1 MSNLQTRRQP
11 SFLAQWI
18 RRMSIP
24 IVLGW
29 LALLFVLN
37 AVVPQLEEVAKDNQ
51 VSMSPSNAPA
61 MQAMATMGRL
71 FGESD
76 SDSVAM
82 LILEGDQPL
91 GEDAH
96 DYYDGLIEKLRA
108 DSRHVQHIQDFWG
121 DPLTESGAQ
130 SNDGKAAYVQLNL
143 AGNMGETLSIESIE
157 SVRAIVG
164 ESPPP
169 PGVKVFVT
177 GAAALQADMTHAG
190 DSTIVKITIVTFVVI
205 ITMLLFFYRSI
216 VTVVLLLLMV
226 GIQLTAARGIVAV
239 LGYHHIIGLSTFA
252 TNMLVSLTIAA
263 GTDYAIFLIGRYQE
277 ARATGATREEAY
289 YEMFHGT
296 AHVVLGS
303 GLTIAGATYCLTFTR
318 MPYFQ
323 TLGVPCAVGILA
335 GVAVALTLSPAIIT
349 IGSRFGLF
357 EPKRAMRIRF
367 WRRIGTTIVRWPG
380 PILTASL
387 ALALIGLA
395 ALPGYKANYDDTK
408 FIPKTIAANEGLAA
422 ANRHFSMA
430 RMNPEVLLI
439 EADHDLR
446 NSSDFLVIDKIAKAV
461 FRVQG
466 IARVQAIT
474 RPDGTPIQHTSL
486 PFLMS
491 MQGAG
496 QMQNMKLMKDRMADM
511 KTQADEMGKT
521 LATMKRMYEL
531 MTQLVGVTHG
541 MVGEMDD
548 LQVTIH
554 ELRDHL
560 ADFDDFFRPIR
571 NYFYWE
577 PHCYNIPVCHAIR
590 SIFDTLDGVSELTD
604 SMDKLIVN
612 MHQLDAL
619 MPQMVAQFGPMI
631 ATMENM
637 QHMMLTTS
645 STMSGMYNQMDEL
658 SRDGTSMG
666 KAFDEAKN
674 DDSFYLPPEVF
685 ENPDFQRGMKAFL
698 SPDGKAVRM
707 IIAHRGDPVTPEGLA
722 RVEPIKIAAIEAVKG
737 TPLED
742 ARISLGGT
750 AATFKDMA
758 DGSKYD
764 LLIAGIASICLIFLI
779 MLMIT
784 RSLVAALVIVGTVV
798 LSLGA
803 SFGISVLIW
812 QHILGIELHWMVLAM
827 AVIILLAV
835 GSDYNLLL
843 VSRFKEEIP
852 GGLKTGIIRAMGG
865 TGSVVTAAGL
875 VFALTMCSMVVSDLR
890 VIGQMGTTIGLGLLF
905 DTLVVRS
912 FMTPA
917 IATLLGRWFWWPMNV
932 PTRPPRPRPAPATS
946 TRVKHWDGSVPGGKL
961 GIQQQRTRPEPRK
974 QAENPR

>member
-1 MSNLQTRRQP
+1 MSQAGTRRQASP
-11 SFLAQWI
+11 IAKWI
-18 RRMSIP
+18 RRLAIP
-24 IVLGW
+24 IVVGW
-29 LALLFVLN
+29 LALLFLLN
-37 AVVPQLEEVAKDNQ
+37 TTVPQLEEVGKAHA
-51 VSMSPSNAPA
+51 VSMSPRDAPS
-61 MQAMATMGRL
+61 MQAMRNMGEL

-76 SDSVAM
+76 SDSIAM
-82 LILEGDQPL
+82 LVVEGDEPL
-91 GEDAH
+91 GQEAL
-96 DYYDGLIEKLRA
+96 DYYKGLVARLRA
-108 DSRHVQHIQDFWG
+108 DPEHVQHVQDFWG
-121 DPLTESGAQ
+121 DPLTESGAK

-143 AGNMGETLSIESIE
+143 AGNMGETLSNESVE
-157 SVRAIVG
+157 AVRAIVD
-164 ESPPP
+164 ESTPP

-177 GAAALQADMTHAG
+177 GPAALQADMNHAG
-190 DSTIVKITIVTFVVI
+190 DRTILKITIVTFLVI
-205 ITMLLFFYRSI
+205 ITMLLVFYRSV
-216 VTVVLLLLMV
+216 VTVLLLLAMV
-226 GIQLTAARGIVAV
+226 GVQLTAARGIVAF
-239 LGYHHIIGLSTFA
+239 LGHHEIIGMSTFA
-252 TNMLVSLTIAA
+252 VNMLVSLTIAA

-277 ARATGATREEAY
+277 ARTTGATREEAY

-335 GVAVALTLSPAIIT
+335 GVAVALTLGPAIIT

-367 WRRIGTTIVRWPG
+367 WRRIGTSIVRWPG
-380 PILTASL
+380 PILVASL
-387 ALALIGLA
+387 ALAFIGLA
-395 ALPGYKANYDDTK
+395 ALPGYQANYDDGK
-408 FIPKTIAANEGLAA
+408 FIPRDIPANLGFEAASK
-422 ANRHFSMA
+422 HFSMA

-446 NSSDFLVIDKIAKAV
+446 NSSDFLVLDKVAKAV
-461 FRVQG
+461 FRVPG

-474 RPDGTPIQHTSL
+474 RPDGTPIAHTSL
-486 PFLMS
+486 PFILS

-521 LATMKRMYEL
+521 IETMKRMYNL
-531 MTQLVGVTHG
+531 MTQLVGVTHD
-541 MVGEMDD
+541 MVSQMNE
-548 LQVTIH
+548 LQGTIH
-554 ELRDHL
+554 ELRDHI

-577 PHCYNIPVCHAIR
+577 PHCYNIPVCHSIR
-590 SIFDTLDGVSELTD
+590 SLFDALDGVSELTD
-604 SMDKLIVN
+604 SMDGIIVN
-612 MHQLDAL
+612 VNQLDAL

-631 ATMENM
+631 ATMESM
-637 QHMMLTTS
+637 RTMMLTTY
-645 STMSGMYNQMDEL
+645 STMSGFYSQMDEL
-658 SRDGTSMG
+658 SANSTSMG

-685 ENPDFQRGMKAFL
+685 DNPDFQRGMKSFF

-707 IIAHRGDPVTPEGLA
+707 IIAHRGDPVTPEGLS
-722 RVEPIKIAAIEAVKG
+722 RVEPIKVAAIEAVKG

-742 ARISLGGT
+742 AKISLGGT
-750 AATFKDMA
+750 AATYKDMA
-758 DGSKYD
+758 DGSFYD

-779 MLMIT
+779 MLLFT
-784 RSLVAALVIVGTVV
+784 RSLVAAIVIVGTVV

-812 QHILGIELHWMVLAM
+812 QHILGIQLHWMVVAM

-912 FMTPA
+912 FMTPS

-932 PTRPPRPRPAPATS
+932 RTRPPRPRPAPA
-946 TRVKHWDGSVPGGKL
+946 HIAAG
-961 GIQQQRTRPEPRK
+961 
-974 QAENPR
+974 

>member
-1 MSNLQTRRQP
+1 M
-11 SFLAQWI
+11 
-18 RRMSIP
+18 
-24 IVLGW
+24 
-29 LALLFVLN
+29 
-37 AVVPQLEEVAKDNQ
+37 
-51 VSMSPSNAPA
+51 
-61 MQAMATMGRL
+61 
-71 FGESD
+71 
-76 SDSVAM
+76 
-82 LILEGDQPL
+82 
-91 GEDAH
+91 
-96 DYYDGLIEKLRA
+96 
-108 DSRHVQHIQDFWG
+108 
-121 DPLTESGAQ
+121 
-130 SNDGKAAYVQLNL
+130 
-143 AGNMGETLSIESIE
+143 
-157 SVRAIVG
+157 
-164 ESPPP
+164 
-169 PGVKVFVT
+169 
-177 GAAALQADMTHAG
+177 
-190 DSTIVKITIVTFVVI
+190 
-205 ITMLLFFYRSI
+205 
-216 VTVVLLLLMV
+216 
-226 GIQLTAARGIVAV
+226 
-239 LGYHHIIGLSTFA
+239 
-252 TNMLVSLTIAA
+252 
-263 GTDYAIFLIGRYQE
+263 
-277 ARATGATREEAY
+277 
-289 YEMFHGT
+289 
-296 AHVVLGS
+296 
-303 GLTIAGATYCLTFTR
+303 
-318 MPYFQ
+318 
-323 TLGVPCAVGILA
+323 
-335 GVAVALTLSPAIIT
+335 
-349 IGSRFGLF
+349 
-357 EPKRAMRIRF
+357 
-367 WRRIGTTIVRWPG
+367 
-380 PILTASL
+380 LTASL

-408 FIPKTIAANEGLAA
+408 FIPKDIPANLGFDA

-511 KTQADEMGKT
+511 KTHADEMGKT

-637 QHMMLTTS
+637 QRMMLTTS

-658 SRDGTSMG
+658 SRDATSMG

-707 IIAHRGDPVTPEGLA
+707 IIAHRGDPVTPEGLS
-722 RVEPIKIAAIEAVKG
+722 RVEPIKVAAIEAVKG

-742 ARISLGGT
+742 AKISLGGT

-779 MLMIT
+779 MLLIT
-784 RSLVAALVIVGTVV
+784 KSLVAALVIVGTVV

-932 PTRPPRPRPAPATS
+932 RTRPPRPRPAPAE
-946 TRVKHWDGSVPGGKL
+946 VNAG
-961 GIQQQRTRPEPRK
+961 
-974 QAENPR
+974 

>member
-1 MSNLQTRRQP
+1 
-11 SFLAQWI
+11 
-18 RRMSIP
+18 
-24 IVLGW
+24 
-29 LALLFVLN
+29 
-37 AVVPQLEEVAKDNQ
+37 
-51 VSMSPSNAPA
+51 
-61 MQAMATMGRL
+61 
-71 FGESD
+71 
-76 SDSVAM
+76 
-82 LILEGDQPL
+82 
-91 GEDAH
+91 
-96 DYYDGLIEKLRA
+96 
-108 DSRHVQHIQDFWG
+108 
-121 DPLTESGAQ
+121 
-130 SNDGKAAYVQLNL
+130 
-143 AGNMGETLSIESIE
+143 
-157 SVRAIVG
+157 
-164 ESPPP
+164 
-169 PGVKVFVT
+169 
-177 GAAALQADMTHAG
+177 
-190 DSTIVKITIVTFVVI
+190 
-205 ITMLLFFYRSI
+205 
-216 VTVVLLLLMV
+216 
-226 GIQLTAARGIVAV
+226 
-239 LGYHHIIGLSTFA
+239 
-252 TNMLVSLTIAA
+252 
-263 GTDYAIFLIGRYQE
+263 
-277 ARATGATREEAY
+277 
-289 YEMFHGT
+289 
-296 AHVVLGS
+296 
-303 GLTIAGATYCLTFTR
+303 
-318 MPYFQ
+318 
-323 TLGVPCAVGILA
+323 
-335 GVAVALTLSPAIIT
+335 
-349 IGSRFGLF
+349 
-357 EPKRAMRIRF
+357 
-367 WRRIGTTIVRWPG
+367 
-380 PILTASL
+380 
-387 ALALIGLA
+387 
-395 ALPGYKANYDDTK
+395 
-408 FIPKTIAANEGLAA
+408 
-422 ANRHFSMA
+422 
-430 RMNPEVLLI
+430 MNPEVLLI

-521 LATMKRMYEL
+521 VATMKRMYEL
-531 MTQLVGVTHG
+531 MTQLVGVTHD
-541 MVGEMDD
+541 MVGEMND

-658 SRDGTSMG
+658 SRDSTSMG

-685 ENPDFQRGMKAFL
+685 DNPDFQRGMKSFF

-707 IIAHRGDPVTPEGLA
+707 IIAHRGDPVTPEGLS

-742 ARISLGGT
+742 AKISLGGT

-764 LLIAGIASICLIFLI
+764 LLIAGIASVCLIFLI
-779 MLMIT
+779 MLLIT

-932 PTRPPRPRPAPATS
+932 RSRPPRPRPAPAE
-946 TRVKHWDGSVPGGKL
+946 VNAG
-961 GIQQQRTRPEPRK
+961 
-974 QAENPR
+974 

>member
-1 MSNLQTRRQP
+1 MTTALHTRREP
-11 SFLAQWI
+11 SAIARWI

-24 IVLGW
+24 IILGW
-29 LALLFVLN
+29 LALLFLLN
-37 AVVPQLEEVAKDNQ
+37 ATVPQLEVVGKANQ
-51 VSMSPSNAPA
+51 VSMSPTDAPS
-61 MQAMATMGRL
+61 MQAMKHMGQR

-82 LILEGDQPL
+82 LVVEGDEPL
-91 GEDAH
+91 GEAAL
-96 DYYDGLIEKLRA
+96 DYYKDLVAKLRA
-108 DSRHVQHIQDFWG
+108 DPKHIQHVADFWG
-121 DPLTESGAQ
+121 DPLTEAGAK

-143 AGNMGETLSIESIE
+143 AGNMGETLSNE
-157 SVRAIVG
+157 SVEAVRSIVDA
-164 ESPPP
+164 SSPP

-177 GAAALQADMTHAG
+177 GPAALQADMNHAG
-190 DSTIVKITIVTFVVI
+190 DRTILKITIVTFVVI
-205 ITMLLFFYRSI
+205 ITMLLIFYRSI
-216 VTVVLLLLMV
+216 VTVLLLLVMV
-226 GIQLTAARGIVAV
+226 GIQLTAARGIVAF
-239 LGYHHIIGLSTFA
+239 LGHHQIIGLSTFA
-252 TNMLVSLTIAA
+252 VNMLVSLTIAA

-277 ARATGATREEAY
+277 ARTSGASREEAY

-335 GVAVALTLSPAIIT
+335 GVAVALTLGPAIVT

-357 EPKRAMRIRF
+357 EPRRAMRIRF
-367 WRRIGTTIVRWPG
+367 WRKIGTSIVRWPG
-380 PILTASL
+380 PILVASL

-408 FIPKTIAANEGLAA
+408 FIPKDIPANTGFDA

-439 EADHDLR
+439 ESDHDLR
-446 NSSDFLVIDKIAKAV
+446 NSSDFLVLDKVAKAV
-461 FRVQG
+461 FRVPG

-486 PFLMS
+486 PFILS

-496 QMQNMKLMKDRMADM
+496 QLQNMKLMKDRMADM

-521 LATMKRMYEL
+521 VATMKRMYSL
-531 MTQLVGVTHG
+531 MTQLVGVTHD
-541 MVGEMDD
+541 MVGQMND
-548 LQVTIH
+548 LQGTIH
-554 ELRDHL
+554 ELRDHI

-577 PHCYNIPVCHAIR
+577 PHCYDIPACHSIR
-590 SIFDTLDGVSELTD
+590 SLFDALDGVSELTD
-604 SMDKLIVN
+604 SMDAIIVN
-612 MHQLDAL
+612 MNRLDTL
-619 MPQMVAQFGPMI
+619 MPEMLAQFGPMI
-631 ATMENM
+631 TTMESM
-637 QHMMLTTS
+637 QTMMLTTY
-645 STMSGMYNQMDEL
+645 STMSGFYHQMDEL
-658 SRDGTSMG
+658 SANSTSMG

-685 ENPDFQRGMKAFL
+685 DNPDFQRGMKSFF
-698 SPDGKAVRM
+698 SPDGRSVRM
-707 IIAHRGDPVTPEGLA
+707 IIAHRGDPVTPEGLS
-722 RVEPIKIAAIEAVKG
+722 RVEPIKLAAIEAVKG

-742 ARISLGGT
+742 AKISLGGT
-750 AATFKDMA
+750 AATFKDLA
-758 DGSKYD
+758 DGSYYD
-764 LLIAGIASICLIFLI
+764 LLIAGIASISLIFLI
-779 MLMIT
+779 MLLFT
-784 RSLVAALVIVGTVV
+784 RSLVAAVVIVGTVV

-912 FMTPA
+912 FMTPS

-932 PTRPPRPRPAPATS
+932 RTRPPRPRPAPVEVAA
-946 TRVKHWDGSVPGGKL
+946 G
-961 GIQQQRTRPEPRK
+961 
-974 QAENPR
+974 